1 MNRGK
6 LYAIRKHYTIVKNVP
21 QGPTVTV
28 KPTAYL
34 LRLTPD
40 VAIAEITCYIEWLE
54 GSLRQDPEASTSE
67 DSEKVRKAQF
77 ELEIAQ
83 QFLADLKHRYEAEN

>member
-6 LYAIRKHYTIVKNVP
+6 LYRIRKHYGIVKNVA
-21 QGPTVTV
+21 QGPVVTV

-34 LRLTPD
+34 LRLPPD
-40 VAIAEITCYIEWLE
+40 VAISEITSYIESLE
-54 GSLRQDPEASTSE
+54 DNLKCPEASTSE

-83 QFLADLKHRYEAEN
+83 QFLADLKHTYEAEN

>member
-1 MNRGK
+1 MKRSRLCK
-6 LYAIRKHYTIVKNVP
+6 IAKHFTIENNVP

-34 LRLTPD
+34 LGLPPQA
-40 VAIAEITCYIEWLE
+40 AIAEVTSYIESLE
-54 GSLRQDPEASTSE
+54 ADLRQYSEVSTSK
-67 DSEKVRKAQF
+67 DREKVSEAQF

-83 QFLADLKHRYEAEN
+83 QFLADLKQRYENRD